1 MSLNQ
6 LSNRNFRRGRNTSHD
21 MLGKWSGKKASS
33 NEQQLI
39 ENINQVEVYTRP
51 SYRIGWIKLHFNVSC
66 ESRGFCFIENDNKFV
81 KFF

>member
-51 SYRIGWIKLHFNVSC
+51 SYRIG
-66 ESRGFCFIENDNKFV
+66 
-81 KFF
+81 